1 MEILIQRIQE
11 NIGDLLGQSIGVG
24 FALIFAAI
32 VLLITAFMAK
42 WVRRGVALT
51 IGRTALSLSLR
62 SLFVQTSYI
71 TAWIIGILV
80 ACVIAFP
87 DLRLGDLIGLLGLSS
102 VAVGFAFQDIF
113 KNFLAGILLLIQEP
127 FRIGDQIQ
135 IGDYEGTVEDIAIRS
150 TQIRTYQGDRIVIPN
165 AIVFTSPVQVL
176 TAFPQ
181 RRTDLAFGIDYNTPL
196 EEAIHIIRETASRVE
211 GVLLEPFPLVDIVGF
226 GESSINLV
234 IRYWT
239 KPMKADTNLVQTRMI
254 MAIKQ
259 SCERHKISIPYPIQT
274 VYWFDQD
281 KLQNDQPKVTPR
293 K

>member
-11 NIGDLLGQSIGVG
+11 NVGDLLGQSIGVG
-24 FALIFAAI
+24 FALFFAAI
-32 VLLITAFMAK
+32 VLLITSFLAR
-42 WVRRGVALT
+42 WVRRVVALA
-51 IGRTALSLSLR
+51 IGRTILSLSLR

-71 TAWIIGILV
+71 TAWSIGILV

-127 FRIGDQIQ
+127 FRLGDQIQ
-135 IGDYEGTVEDIAIRS
+135 IGDYEGTVEDIKIRS

-181 RRTDLAFGIDYNTPL
+181 RRTDLAFGIDYNTSL
-196 EEAIHIIRETASRVE
+196 EEAIRIFRETASKVE
-211 GVLLEPFPLVDIVGF
+211 GVLLDPFPMVDVVGF
-226 GESSINLV
+226 GDSSINLV
-234 IRYWT
+234 VRYWT

-259 SCERHKISIPYPIQT
+259 ACERNKISIPYPIQS
-274 VYWFDQD
+274 VYWFDQN
-281 KLQNDQPKVTPR
+281 KFREDQVTVTP
-293 K
+293 KK